1 MTGPTNTQPIES
13 EVREFIATQLLY
25 APEGFT
31 FSDEASLLREGIV
44 DSMGITELVAFV
56 QSRFAIEVDPQDVI
70 PENFDSVKNLA
81 AYVRRKLG
89 VPESPANPATETVAP
104 PASVNPAKS
113 IPSNPP
119 LPPTV
124 LPAQAFVRG

>member
-1 MTGPTNTQPIES
+1 MADSTNIPSIES

-31 FSDEASLLREGIV
+31 FSDDASLLKEGIV

-56 QSRFAIEVDPQDVI
+56 QSQFGIEVDPQEVI

-81 AYVRRKLG
+81 TYVRRKRGAPQAL
-89 VPESPANPATETVAP
+89 PNPTTEAVTA
-104 PASVNPAKS
+104 PASV
-113 IPSNPP
+113 
-119 LPPTV
+119 
-124 LPAQAFVRG
+124 